1 MYMRNKDPKTEPC
14 GKRYLIVL
22 IIDGSVLSSVAEI
35 AFKPM
40 KDPPLISYDLV
51 SKERYYD

>member
-1 MYMRNKDPKTEPC
+1 MILNSLDFWS
-14 GKRYLIVL
+14 L